1 MRLWAAG
8 ALFSWENPW
17 MSMLWWF
24 ATVIELYLLEGVI
37 ATVFK
42 QQEYGVPW
50 EKMTL
55 YLHNYPSYHKLN
67 SGRVLAR
74 PTAVLRGK
82 CWYNGAEIFRT
93 KLSQTYPVDLG
104 IKMGTLASEDL
115 EMRCKEMKAGRPVP
129 MAMRIHDHGLPSV
142 DPERVQD
149 MMEDEMEAAVMTQ
162 AFVP

>member
-1 MRLWAAG
+1 
-8 ALFSWENPW
+8 
-17 MSMLWWF
+17 MSMLWWWF

-104 IKMGTLASEDL
+104 IKM
-115 EMRCKEMKAGRPVP
+115 
-129 MAMRIHDHGLPSV
+129 
-142 DPERVQD
+142 
-149 MMEDEMEAAVMTQ
+149 
-162 AFVP
+162 

>member
-1 MRLWAAG
+1 
-8 ALFSWENPW
+8 

-55 YLHNYPSYHKLN
+55 HLHNYPNYHELN
-67 SGRVLAR
+67 SGKVLAM

-82 CWYNGAEIFRT
+82 CWYRGAEIFRT
-93 KLSQTYPVDLG
+93 KLSQTYLIGLG
-104 IKMGTLASEDL
+104 IKMGALASEAL
-115 EMRCKEMKAGRPVP
+115 TMRCRAIQAGRPVP

-142 DPERVQD
+142 NPEQVQD
-149 MMEDEMEAAVMTQ
+149 MMEEEMGAAIMKE
-162 AFVP
+162 AFVL